1 MTCDCFVMDKESKEN
16 QNGHPRNSKGHGPKR
31 IPMTQNRALRT
42 GIQSQR
48 VLSASNVPQRVPIRS
63 QPQNPSIT
71 HPKCSNYTTQQLPT
85 SAIQPTS
92 RTSGPNKPD
101 IISQQPSASW
111 KKPESEDV
119 SAITTKAE
127 GASHSKSESTEASGS
142 ETKRK
147 QWCFEDFDVGRPLGK
162 GKFGNVYLARE
173 KRSKFILAL
182 KVLFKAQLEKAG
194 VEHQLRRE
202 VEIQSHLRHP
212 NILRLYGYFHDA
224 SRVYLILEYAPR
236 GEVYKELQKLKKFD
250 EQQTATYMTELA
262 DALLYCHSKRVIHR
276 DIKPENLLLGSNGE
290 LKIADFGWSVH
301 APSSRRS
308 TICGTLDYLPP
319 EMIEGRTHDET
330 VDLWSLGVLCY
341 EFLVGKPPFETETYQ
356 DTYRAISRVQ
366 YRFPPF
372 VTEGARDLISKLLK
386 HDPKQRLLLE
396 GVLKHPWVTS
406 KSTKSPKHFGNHFA
420 NKTQS

>member
-1 MTCDCFVMDKESKEN
+1 MHAPKPATE
-16 QNGHPRNSKGHGPKR
+16 RN
-31 IPMTQNRALRT
+31 NLN
-42 GIQSQR
+42 
-48 VLSASNVPQRVPIRS
+48 L
-63 QPQNPSIT
+63 
-71 HPKCSNYTTQQLPT
+71 L
-85 SAIQPTS
+85 
-92 RTSGPNKPD
+92 
-101 IISQQPSASW
+101 
-111 KKPESEDV
+111 
-119 SAITTKAE
+119 
-127 GASHSKSESTEASGS
+127 
-142 ETKRK
+142 K
-147 QWCFEDFDVGRPLGK
+147 QWFLEDFEIGRPLGK

-173 KRSKFILAL
+173 KRSRFILAL

-224 SRVYLILEYAPR
+224 TRVYLILEHAPR
-236 GEVYKELQKLKKFD
+236 GEVYKELQKLTKFD
-250 EQQTATYMTELA
+250 EQRTATYVTELA

-341 EFLVGKPPFETETYQ
+341 EFLVGKPPFEAETYQ
-356 DTYRAISRVQ
+356 DTYRAISRVE

-386 HDPKQRLLLE
+386 HNPKQRLPLE
-396 GVLKHPWVTS
+396 HVLKHPWTHSSYSVDPPCCLIAT
-406 KSTKSPKHFGNHFA
+406 
-420 NKTQS
+420 